1 MNMNWSGGDWMC
13 GVCEHVNF
21 KKREACQRCGYP
33 KYGGPDPTTY
43 EYINAKTDEVL
54 AGDWYC
60 NCGAHNYA
68 SRSTCYRCNAYKSH
82 DIGALPGW
90 KSGDWICTRYTY
102 LLSLRCI
109 SIVFLSF
116 KMFHLYR
123 LSTFT
128 TTKIRSSDV

>member
-43 EYINAKTDEVL
+43 EYHKTDHQALL

-68 SRSTCYRCNAYKSH
+68 SRSNCYRCNSNAFKNV
-82 DIGALPGW
+82 DNIGALPGW
-90 KSGDWICTRYTY
+90 KSGDWICTR
-102 LLSLRCI
+102 LVPSRLHFVIDSVKLSRKYYDL
-109 SIVFLSF
+109 
-116 KMFHLYR
+116 
-123 LSTFT
+123 T
-128 TTKIRSSDV
+128 